1 MAENTYPT
9 KLCVL
14 VIFKDEVK
22 IIKRCLDSLLTI
34 CDYFALC
41 DTGSTDG
48 TVELVQEWIK
58 TNCNNDNNKIG
69 KMLNFAWIKDE
80 GGDSDYGANR
90 TKGYQV
96 AKDWLQEVRKPK
108 QKLWFLLADADF
120 EYQPK
125 AWNPDELDNTM
136 TAGLIYQGKKPGDW
150 YQNIRLLNSKCDWEC
165 LEPTH
170 EYWQVKNRD
179 TKNFNVDPDKLW
191 IFDHDD
197 GFNRSDKYERDIRI
211 LKRRLTKVPN
221 NERSWFYL
229 AMSYYYQDADRDACI
244 KACQRRVALQGFY
257 LERWQCL
264 IYIGDV
270 YKKLN
275 NTEECINYWS
285 RAKLLAPD
293 RAEPFCRLGILFCE
307 QKQYKLAEIEL
318 INAKKCPS
326 PDDGW
331 FIDNPCYNYRID
343 CWLAITYYYQ
353 NRKQEGFKLNDRILF
368 APGIGSNEFTM
379 GSFNMQHF
387 IQPLAKVRY
396 LNLALPEPVWGYN
409 PTNPSIIATETG
421 FLINIRAVNYYI
433 KEDRNYAYP
442 GYVHTRNFLCHMTKD
457 FKLIK
462 HEEIIATTPYTV
474 KGATHTVK
482 GLEDVRL
489 FMTIQGLRAL
499 AASWNYHDG
508 DNPQQCLLNLDEPNK
523 TIVTHIP
530 SPNNRV
536 CEKNWMPFVEND
548 KMLAVYEPSAI
559 IDLETNKITNGKPN
573 GIHMGRWRGSGGP
586 VLFTYKNKSCYLMIT
601 HEVTTVD
608 GKRQYW
614 HRFVIM
620 NTKYRVIGFTL
631 PFYFWHLGIEMAVGL
646 AIKDDHVYVTF
657 GKNDV
662 SAYVADIAV
671 VDLPEFI
678 SPKEYRY

>member
-1 MAENTYPT
+1 MTT
-9 KLCVL
+9 LCAL
-14 VIFKDEVK
+14 VIFKNEK
-22 IIKRCLDSLLTI
+22 QIITRCLNSLLF
-34 CDYFALC
+34 CDCFALC

-48 TVELVQEWIK
+48 TLELIQDWINNLPRDK
-58 TNCNNDNNKIG
+58 TAKS
-69 KMLNFAWIKDE
+69 LNFTWITDDGE
-80 GGDSDYGANR
+80 SDYGANR
-90 TKGYQV
+90 TKGYEL
-96 AKDWLQEVRKPK
+96 AKSWMSTIIKPD
-108 QKLWFLLADADF
+108 QKLWYVLADADF
-120 EYQPK
+120 EYQVND
-125 AWNPDELDNTM
+125 WTTDSLPDDH
-136 TAGLIYQGKKPGDW
+136 TAGVIYQGKKPGDW
-150 YQNIRLLNSKCDWEC
+150 YYNVRLLNAKYDWEC

-179 TKNFNVDPDKLW
+179 MKNFIVDPNKLW
-191 IFDHDD
+191 IKDHND
-197 GFNRSDKYERDIRI
+197 GSNRSNKHERDIRI
-211 LKRRLTKVPN
+211 LKHKLTKVPD

-229 AMSYYYQDADRDACI
+229 AMTYYYQDIDRDACL
-244 KACQRRVALQGFY
+244 KACLQRVKLQGFY

-275 NTEECINYWS
+275 NIEECITYWS

-293 RAEPFCRLGILFCE
+293 RAESFCRLGILFCE

-318 INAKKCPS
+318 INAKKCPL

-353 NRKQEGFKLNDRILF
+353 NKKPEGFKLNDRILF
-368 APGIGSNEFTM
+368 VPGIGSDEFAM
-379 GSFNMQHF
+379 GSSNMQYF
-387 IQPLAKVRY
+387 IQPLTKVRY

-409 PTNPSIIATETG
+409 PTNPSIITTETG

-433 KEDRNYAYP
+433 KEDRSYSYP
-442 GYVHTRNFLCHMTKD
+442 GYIHTRNFLCHMTRD
-457 FKLIK
+457 FKLNK
-462 HEEIIATTPYTV
+462 YEEIIAATPYTD

-482 GLEDVRL
+482 GLEDVRI
-489 FMTIQGLRAL
+489 FMTSKGLRAL
-499 AASWNYHDG
+499 CTSWNYHDG

-523 TIVTHIP
+523 TTVTHIP

-536 CEKNWMPFVEND
+536 CEKNWMPFTEND

-573 GIHMGRWRGSGGP
+573 GIHMDRWRGSGGP
-586 VLFTYKNKSCYLMIT
+586 ISFTHKNKPCYLMVT
-601 HEVTTVD
+601 HEFAMVN

-614 HRFVIM
+614 HRFIIM
-620 NTKYRVIGFTL
+620 NTKYKVIGFTL
-631 PFYFWHLGIEMAVGL
+631 PFYFWHLGIEIVVGL
-646 AIKDDHVYVTF
+646 AIKDEHIYITF

-671 VDLPEFI
+671 ADLPEFI
-678 SPKEYRY
+678 SPKEYKY